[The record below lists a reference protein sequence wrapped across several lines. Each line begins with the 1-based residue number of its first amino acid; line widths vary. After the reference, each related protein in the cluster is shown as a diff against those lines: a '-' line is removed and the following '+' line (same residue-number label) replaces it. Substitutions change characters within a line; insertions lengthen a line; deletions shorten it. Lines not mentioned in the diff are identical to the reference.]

1 MEKNPMDDPQLAS
14 TTIEAASA
22 QPPDEKPAD
31 EMINIVESED
41 ERKVREFMEQ
51 VVAARSAREKAEQ
64 PVPPP
69 PLTERQR
76 NQIEEEQAAG
86 RRAIE
91 RNIEA
96 RRLQAVPARDPG
108 EGTSKPVFR
117 PADYVPNMSQG
128 NVGARNIEPRE

>member
-14 TTIEAASA
+14 ASIEAAA
-22 QPPDEKPAD
+22 TEPPAAPPAD

-51 VVAARSAREKAEQ
+51 VVAARTAREKAEQ

-69 PLTERQR
+69 PMTDRQR
-76 NQIEEEQAAG
+76 SQIEDEQAAG
-86 RRAIE
+86 RRAVE

-96 RRLQAVPARDPG
+96 RKLQAAPVREPG

-117 PADYVPNMSQG
+117 PADYVPGMDKG
-128 NVGARNIEPRE
+128 NVGARELKPRE